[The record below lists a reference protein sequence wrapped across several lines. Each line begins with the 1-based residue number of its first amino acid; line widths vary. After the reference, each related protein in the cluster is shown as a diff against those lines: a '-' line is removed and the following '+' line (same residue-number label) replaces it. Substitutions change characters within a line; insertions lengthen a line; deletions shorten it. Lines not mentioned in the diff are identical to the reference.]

1 MTPYLLRL
9 APAALLLACAADEK
23 VRISGQVWDSPD
35 AIEALAGVDVTARD
49 LDGAVLSTT
58 TTDATGAFSL
68 QLGVQT
74 TFFLHLEA
82 EGWVPTAFT
91 GMTGLSPARSPDG
104 ALFLRHPDAQGELDA
119 RFAHCDGSGAG
130 GQVDGEMRLYLGDT
144 TASVDQLPLI
154 TTGHARAVDAA
165 GAEVEGC
172 YPLDGQPEGVTDPES
187 TGETGAFVVTGL
199 EPGPAR
205 LTLSFELGEALGH
218 ADVYP
223 VYIPEGGVAPLAP
236 AWITAP

>member
-1 MTPYLLRL
+1 MLRL
-9 APAALLLACAADEK
+9 APIALLLACDADEK

-35 AIEALAGVDVTARD
+35 ALSALPGVDVTARD
-49 LDGAVLSTT
+49 LDGEVLLST

-68 QLGVQT
+68 QIGVQT
-74 TFFLHLEA
+74 TFFLHLES

-104 ALFLRHPDAQGELDA
+104 ALFLRHPDDQAALDA
-119 RFAHCDGSGAG
+119 RFAHCPGVGAG

-144 TASVDQLPLI
+144 NAGVEQLPLI
-154 TTGHARAVDAA
+154 TTGHARAEDAS
-165 GAEVEGC
+165 GADVAGC
-172 YPLDGQPEGVTDPES
+172 YPLEGQPEGVTEPES
-187 TGETGAFVVTGL
+187 TGETGAFVVAGL

-205 LTLSFELGEALGH
+205 LTMGFELGEALGH